1 MRLGD
6 TIHTFIR
13 SRLHDI
19 EYLKLEKFVLKKE
32 IGMYLLLPNIL
43 GISSE
48 VKEEE
53 KKRRSW

>member
-1 MRLGD
+1 MRLGN
-6 TIHTFIR
+6 TVHTFIR

-32 IGMYLLLPNIL
+32 IRMHLLLANIL

-48 VKEEE
+48 VKEE